1 MKRLYFIIFISL
13 ILIFLSVTFWQR
25 NYGKY
30 ITTDNAY
37 IRGSITNISSRIE
50 GYVNSVPGVLNTQV
64 QKGDVLV
71 KFEEEPFLSK
81 YEIALAEYEAAE
93 AKIKEIESLIDA
105 EKLKIDEKKLLKN
118 LSATKISGAK
128 AKKEAEISSLNYF
141 KSEKDRFKKLFK
153 NKTITKSKLE
163 RTESDYNKSF
173 FKVEQ
178 YETEIKASKINYNVI
193 DKEILK
199 LEVNLE
205 KLKSEKLGYI
215 AKKKSLKAKARES
228 LIDLQSTTI
237 KSPIDGVI
245 ANRVVEP
252 GVYMKNG
259 WPMMSV
265 VPIEDV
271 WVIAN
276 FKETQVNNIK
286 VGQDVIITVDAYS
299 NFEIEGKV
307 LSISPASASSFSL
320 IPPQNAS
327 GNFIKVVQ
335 RIPIKITINIPKEL
349 KGKIVP
355 GLSTYVKVIKEM
367 N

>member
-1 MKRLYFIIFISL
+1 MKRLYLIFFISL
-13 ILIFLSVTFWQR
+13 ILIFLSITFWQK

-30 ITTDNAY
+30 VTTDNAY

-50 GYVNSVPGVLNTQV
+50 GYVDNVPGVLNTEV
-64 QKGDVLV
+64 SKGDILV

-81 YEIALAEYEAAE
+81 YQISLAEFEAAE
-93 AKIKEIESLIDA
+93 AKIKEIESIINA
-105 EKLKIDEKKLLKN
+105 ENLKIEEKILLKN
-118 LSATKISGAK
+118 LSTTKINGAK
-128 AKKEAEISSLNYF
+128 AKKDAELATLKYF
-141 KSEKDRFKKLFK
+141 KSEKNRFKKLFQ
-153 NKTITKSKLE
+153 NRTITKSKLE
-163 RTESDYNKSF
+163 KVESEYNKSF

-215 AKKKSLKAKARES
+215 AKKKSLEAKAREAQ
-228 LIDLQSTTI
+228 IDLQSTTVR
-237 KSPIDGVI
+237 SPIDGII

-252 GVYMKNG
+252 GVFMKNG
-259 WPMMSV
+259 WPMMSI
-265 VPIEDV
+265 VPVKDV

-276 FKETQVNNIK
+276 FKETQVNKIK
-286 VGQDVIITVDAYS
+286 VGQDVIVIIDAYS
-299 NFEIEGKV
+299 NFEVKGKV

-335 RIPIKITINIPKEL
+335 RIPIKITIEIPEEL
-349 KGKIVP
+349 LGKVVP
-355 GLSTYVKVIKEM
+355 GLSTYVKVKK
-367 N
+367 

>member
-1 MKRLYFIIFISL
+1 MKRIYFTFFISL
-13 ILIFLSVTFWQR
+13 MVVLLLIVFWQR

-37 IRGSITNISSRIE
+37 VRGSITNISSRIE
-50 GYVNSVPGVLNTQV
+50 GYVNNVPGVLNTRV
-64 QKGDVLV
+64 QKGDILV

-81 YEIALAEYEAAE
+81 YEISLAEYEAAE
-93 AKIKEIESLIDA
+93 AKVKEIESLIFA
-105 EKLKIDEKKLLKN
+105 EKLKIEEKKLLKT
-118 LSATKISGAK
+118 LSKTKISGAQT
-128 AKKEAEISSLNYF
+128 KKKSELSSLKYLEL
-141 KSEKDRFKKLFK
+141 EKERFKKLFE
-153 NKTITKSKLE
+153 NKTITKSKMEKMLA
-163 RTESDYNKSF
+163 DYEKSF
-173 FKVEQ
+173 YKVEQ
-178 YETEIKASKINYNVI
+178 FDTEIKASKINYSVI

-199 LEVNLE
+199 LQVSLD
-205 KLKSEKLGYI
+205 KLNAEKLGLI
-215 AKKKSLKAKARES
+215 AKKKSLNSKAKEA
-228 LIDLQSTTI
+228 LIDLQSTTV
-237 KSPIDGVI
+237 KSPIDGII

-276 FKETQVNNIK
+276 FKETQVKNLE
-286 VGQDVIITVDAYS
+286 VGQDVIVIVDAYP
-299 NFEIEGKV
+299 NFDIEGKI

-335 RIPIKITINIPKEL
+335 RIPIKITIEIPVQL

-355 GLSTYVKVIKEM
+355 GLSTYVKVIR